1 MIMTKDEILNLANM
15 MNLDIYNVNDDYF
28 CIKGVNGHA
37 TTIYYGKDPITK
49 IKNHL
54 IQVGRDS
61 LKMELNDLLDI
72 TRHH

>member
-1 MIMTKDEILNLANM
+1 MTKEEILKLVNL
-15 MNLDIYNVNDDYF
+15 MNLDVYNINDDYF

-37 TTIYYGKDPITK
+37 TTIYYDNDPITK

>member
-1 MIMTKDEILNLANM
+1 MTKEEILKLVNL
-15 MNLDIYNVNDDYF
+15 MNLDVYNTNDNYF

-37 TTIYYGKDPITK
+37 ATIYYDNDPITK